1 MTENFCYNQIGIN
14 HILKQ
19 FGDAISN
26 KQYKNPIPYDTYR
39 KIRNGFKTIFISFD
53 CGDILVK
60 AESTTLFHT
69 SYKDNGFGQFFYDN
83 YVSTTK
89 TVETKT
95 NIKENNLYD
104 NDNDIGKK
112 ELMDEIREWNG
123 DLAYRKAIQ
132 RNFWVGIYYP
142 NIYDN
147 LEFIP
152 LP

>member
-1 MTENFCYNQIGIN
+1 MLFFIFVAIFVIGLLAVIFTDEWSDL
-14 HILKQ
+14 HFAALCTLAVGVTLLVIS
-19 FGDAISN
+19 AI
-26 KQYKNPIPYDTYR
+26 
-39 KIRNGFKTIFISFD
+39 GF
-53 CGDILVK
+53 
-60 AESTTLFHT
+60 AT
-69 SYKDNGFGQFFYDN
+69 SYIGTDASIAKW
-83 YVSTTK
+83 
-89 TVETKT
+89 ETQYESLT
-95 NIKENNLYD
+95 YQLENNLYD

-123 DLAYRKAIQ
+123 NLAYHKAIQ

>member
-1 MTENFCYNQIGIN
+1 MLFFIFVAIFVIG
-14 HILKQ
+14 LLA
-19 FGDAISN
+19 AIFTDKWSDLHLAALCTLGVGVSLLV
-26 KQYKNPIPYDTYR
+26 ISA
-39 KIRNGFKTIFISFD
+39 IGF
-53 CGDILVK
+53 
-60 AESTTLFHT
+60 AT
-69 SYKDNGFGQFFYDN
+69 SYIGTDASIAKW
-83 YVSTTK
+83 
-89 TVETKT
+89 ETQYESLT
-95 NIKENNLYD
+95 YQLENNLYD

-123 DLAYRKAIQ
+123 NLAYHKAIQ

>member
-1 MTENFCYNQIGIN
+1 MLF
-14 HILKQ
+14 
-19 FGDAISN
+19 F
-26 KQYKNPIPYDTYR
+26 
-39 KIRNGFKTIFISFD
+39 IFIAIFVIGLLAAIATDEWSD
-53 CGDILVK
+53 LHLAALCTLAVGVTLLVIS
-60 AESTTLFHT
+60 AIGFAT
-69 SYKDNGFGQFFYDN
+69 SYIGTDASIAKW
-83 YVSTTK
+83 
-89 TVETKT
+89 ETQYESLT
-95 NIKENNLYD
+95 YQLENNLYD

-123 DLAYRKAIQ
+123 NLAYHKAIQ

>member
-1 MTENFCYNQIGIN
+1 MLFFIFVAIFVIG
-14 HILKQ
+14 LLA
-19 FGDAISN
+19 AIATDEWSDLHLAALCTLAVGVALLV
-26 KQYKNPIPYDTYR
+26 ISA
-39 KIRNGFKTIFISFD
+39 IGF
-53 CGDILVK
+53 
-60 AESTTLFHT
+60 AT
-69 SYKDNGFGQFFYDN
+69 SYIGTDASIAKW
-83 YVSTTK
+83 
-89 TVETKT
+89 ETQYESLT
-95 NIKENNLYD
+95 YQLENNLYD

-112 ELMDEIREWNG
+112 ELMDEIREWNE